1 MEIDIRT
8 VKEPKLKVK
17 KDFSF
22 AQIPLAMIGDV
33 SLGAF
38 MLYATIYGYCSNWR
52 DSEPSTIVTQEDLGE
67 RMGGYKRWVISKWM
81 NELQNKGWA
90 TVKQIGL
97 NKPNAITLH
106 GKKKKRLKKRINA
119 SSKNYNSREDVCKD
133 THQEVCKDT
142 H

>member
-22 AQIPLAMIGDV
+22 AQVPLDMIGDV

-38 MLYATIYGYCSNWR
+38 VLYAAIYGYCSNWR
-52 DSEPSTIVTQEDLGE
+52 SSEPSTIVTQEELGM
-67 RMGGYKRWVISKWM
+67 RTGGYSRQTISKWM
-81 NELQNKGWA
+81 RELHDKGWA

-106 GKKKKRLKKRINA
+106 GKKKKRLKKSINA
-119 SSKNYNSREDVCKD
+119 SSEDHNSREDVNYSS
-133 THQEVCKDT
+133 HQEVN
-142 H
+142 